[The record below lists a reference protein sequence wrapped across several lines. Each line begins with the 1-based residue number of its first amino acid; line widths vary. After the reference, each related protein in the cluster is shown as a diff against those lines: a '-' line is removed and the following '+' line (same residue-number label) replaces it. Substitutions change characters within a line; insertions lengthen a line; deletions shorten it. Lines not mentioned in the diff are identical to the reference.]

1 MRDTKEIAQ
10 KIGQFVY
17 SLLFNVYQQ
26 LGSGFSESVYQ
37 NAFAIELREKGLQY
51 LREINLEIFYKG
63 QAIGND
69 RPDFVILGGKIGDL
83 EIKFPILI
91 EMKVTNTIT
100 NDHRQQLKTYFL
112 SLSQSKDK
120 RLRNAKLG
128 LLVKIL
134 KSEDYRFKEKKKEP
148 IEIEMF
154 YFDEI
159 KREMRIINKEC

>member
-1 MRDTKEIAQ
+1 
-10 KIGQFVY
+10 
-17 SLLFNVYQQ
+17 
-26 LGSGFSESVYQ
+26 
-37 NAFAIELREKGLQY
+37 
-51 LREINLEIFYKG
+51 
-63 QAIGND
+63 
-69 RPDFVILGGKIGDL
+69 
-83 EIKFPILI
+83 
-91 EMKVTNTIT
+91 MKVTNTIT

>member
-1 MRDTKEIAQ
+1 MENFKEIAQ
-10 KIGQFVY
+10 KIGQFLY

-26 LGSGFSESVYQ
+26 LGSGFNESVYQ
-37 NAFAIELREKGLQY
+37 NAFAIELREKGIQY

-63 QAIGND
+63 QVVGND
-69 RPDFVILGGKIGDL
+69 RPDFVILGGKIEDL
-83 EIKFPILI
+83 EINFPILI

-100 NDHRQQLKTYFL
+100 NDHRQQLKTYFI

-120 RLRNAKLG
+120 RLRNTKFG

-134 KSEDYRFKEKKKEP
+134 KSEDYGFKGKKKEP

-154 YFDEI
+154 WFDRIGRKI
-159 KREMRIINKEC
+159 KLI